1 MTSSNDYMQALRM
14 RLFRED
20 VRRSAAFGQIIGT
33 AAGLYGWFGYFI
45 GETHSDGFYLTFC
58 FGGALILLAG
68 IACPL
73 CLAGPAALFQRVMG
87 KFGHLV
93 FSALLACIYL
103 VLLTPLARLTHAG
116 SDVPAV
122 RWEDGAGR
130 ICGWQPKRTRTLV
143 QDGANGRGLLATL
156 VQVLQHFARHG
167 QWFLLPLLILL
178 LSLGVL
184 LFFAQTSVIAPF
196 IYTLF

>member
-1 MTSSNDYMQALRM
+1 
-14 RLFRED
+14 
-20 VRRSAAFGQIIGT
+20 
-33 AAGLYGWFGYFI
+33 
-45 GETHSDGFYLTFC
+45 
-58 FGGALILLAG
+58 
-68 IACPL
+68 
-73 CLAGPAALFQRVMG
+73 MG

-103 VLLTPLARLTHAG
+103 ALLTPLARLTHAG

-143 QDGANGRGLLATL
+143 QGGANGRGLTATL
-156 VQVLQHFARHG
+156 VQVLQHFARRG